1 MKHIYNTLIACALL
15 LVMGACAD
23 APAADPALKVITMNM
38 RYDNPADGDN
48 NWNYRYDEIARML
61 LREQPDLM
69 GTQELLAHQ
78 LDTLKARMTDYAT
91 IGIAREDGIRQ
102 GEHSAIFYRKD
113 RFEEVSSGNFWLS
126 ETPDKVGSFGWD
138 AACVRIATWAVL
150 RDRSGRELFFLNTHF
165 DHEGKVARQK
175 SGDLLVDR
183 VKALA
188 GDRPVIVT
196 GDFNADPES
205 DVIRNILS
213 KNVLRHAR
221 DIAAERYG
229 ADWSFT
235 SFGTIPEEERILIDY
250 IFVGGPLSV
259 DRYEVMP
266 ETNAAGRHYSDHAP
280 VKAILHYN

>member
-1 MKHIYNTLIACALL
+1 MKYIYNTLIICALAL
-15 LVMGACAD
+15 FASCAGKTSEASD
-23 APAADPALKVITMNM
+23 ELKVITMNM
-38 RYDNPADGDN
+38 RYDNPADGAN
-48 NWNYRYDEIARML
+48 NWQYRYDEIARMISA
-61 LREQPDLM
+61 EQPDLM

-78 LDTLKARMTDYAT
+78 LDTLKARLTDYAT
-91 IGIAREDGIRQ
+91 IGVAREDGVRQ

-113 RFEEVSSGNFWLS
+113 RFEEVKSGNFWLS
-126 ETPDKVGSFGWD
+126 ETPDSVGSFGWD

-150 RDRSGRELFFLNTHF
+150 RDRNDRELFFLNTHF

-196 GDFNADPES
+196 GDFNADPKS

-213 KNVLRHAR
+213 KGILRHTK
-221 DIAAERYG
+221 DEAEVREG

-235 SFGTIPEEERILIDY
+235 SFGAIPTEERILIDY
-250 IFVGGPLSV
+250 IFVGGQLNV
-259 DRYEVMP
+259 ARYEVMP
-266 ETNAAGRHYSDHAP
+266 EQNAEHRHYSDHAP
-280 VKAILHYN
+280 VQAILRYN